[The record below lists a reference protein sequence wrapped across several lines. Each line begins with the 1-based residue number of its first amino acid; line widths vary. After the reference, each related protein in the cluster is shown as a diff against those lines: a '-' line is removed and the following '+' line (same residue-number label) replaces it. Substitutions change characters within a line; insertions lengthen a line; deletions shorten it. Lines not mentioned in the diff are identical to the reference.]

1 MAKVTREN
9 KVKACFTLIF
19 TGLALYY
26 CFYTFLS
33 RDGVLPTSAGLVGF
47 AVTGVAVRRS
57 VQLFPQRPVREFLQ
71 ETFLYFFPVF
81 AVPIVGALHVEFP
94 YSGLMAL
101 IWPVGLAVCFVYNN
115 SYLSWASRG

>member
-1 MAKVTREN
+1 MAKATRQH
-9 KVKACFTLIF
+9 KVKAGFTVVF

-33 RDGVLPTSAGLVGF
+33 QDNALSTVVGLVGF
-47 AVTGVAVRRS
+47 GMTGIAVWRS
-57 VQLFPQRPVREFLQ
+57 VHLFSQRPVREFLQ
-71 ETFLYFFPVF
+71 ETFLYFIPVF

-101 IWPVGLAVCFVYNN
+101 IWPVGLATCFVYNN
-115 SYLSWASRG
+115 DYLSWASKE